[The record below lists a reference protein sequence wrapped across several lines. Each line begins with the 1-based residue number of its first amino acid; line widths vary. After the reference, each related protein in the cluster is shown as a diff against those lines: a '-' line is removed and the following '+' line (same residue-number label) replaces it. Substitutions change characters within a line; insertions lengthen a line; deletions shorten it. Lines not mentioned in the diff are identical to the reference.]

1 VALLHTLTTTGTC
14 VQTTATGVI
23 TVNPIAAI
31 SLTSGQ
37 VQIIKQMYKCCHT
50 ISLFA
55 ISGGELELE

>member
-1 VALLHTLTTTGTC
+1 VAAHPQRVALLHTLTTTGTC

-37 VQIIKQMYKCCHT
+37 VQIIKQMYKRCHKQYHF
-50 ISLFA
+50 L
-55 ISGGELELE
+55 L